1 MQSTETQFES
11 KVDPS
16 VAVDVFGSGTSE
28 VEELLEELAGE
39 RNERLRLAAEFDNF
53 RRRVRGVRDEASE
66 EGKRY
71 VLAQLLP
78 VCDDLDLAT
87 AHSDAEAG
95 PVQQGLAVIQRRLNK
110 ILEANDVVRFKS
122 EGEIFNPKRHEAFD
136 MVEARDGMEGSVQ
149 KEVRAG
155 YLWKDKLLRPAL
167 VVVGRLS

>member
-1 MQSTETQFES
+1 MQRTETQFES
-11 KVDPS
+11 KVDAS
-16 VAVDVFGSGTSE
+16 VAVDDVFGQGTSE
-28 VEELLEELAGE
+28 MEELLEELAGE

-78 VCDDLDLAT
+78 ICDDLDLAT

-95 PVQQGLAVIQRRLNK
+95 PVQQGLAVIRRRLDQV
-110 ILEANDVVRFKS
+110 LESNAVVRLKS
-122 EGEIFNPKRHEAFD
+122 EGEIFDPERHEAFD
-136 MVEARDGMEGSVQ
+136 VVEAADGMEGRVH

-167 VVVGRLS
+167 VVVSK

>member
-1 MQSTETQFES
+1 MQRTNTQSENR
-11 KVDPS
+11 VEDV
-16 VAVDVFGSGTSE
+16 VALEDVFGPGTSE
-28 VEELLEELAGE
+28 MEELLEEVASE

-78 VCDDLDLAT
+78 ICDDLDLAT

-95 PVQQGLAVIQRRLNK
+95 PVQQGLAVIRRRLDQV
-110 ILEANDVVRFKS
+110 LESNGVVRFES
-122 EGEIFNPKRHEAFD
+122 EGEIFDPERHEAFD
-136 MVEARDGMEGSVQ
+136 VIEAADGMEGRVH

-155 YLWKDKLLRPAL
+155 YLWKDKLLRAAL
-167 VVVGRLS
+167 VVVSQ

>member
-1 MQSTETQFES
+1 MQRTETQFES
-11 KVDPS
+11 KAEGGFATD
-16 VAVDVFGSGTSE
+16 E
-28 VEELLEELAGE
+28 VLGQETNEMEELLEELAGE

-78 VCDDLDLAT
+78 ICDDLNLAT

-95 PVQQGLAVIQRRLNK
+95 PIQQGLAVIRRRLDQV
-110 ILEANDVVRFKS
+110 LESNGAVRFKS
-122 EGEIFNPKRHEAFD
+122 EGEIFDPERHEAFD
-136 MVEARDGMEGSVQ
+136 VVEADEDMEGLVH

-155 YLWKDKLLRPAL
+155 YLWRDKLLRPAL
-167 VVVGRLS
+167 VVVSK

>member
-1 MQSTETQFES
+1 MQRTKTQFES
-11 KVDPS
+11 VAEGG
-16 VAVDVFGSGTSE
+16 VAVDDVFGQETSE
-28 VEELLEELAGE
+28 MEELLEELAGE

-78 VCDDLDLAT
+78 ICDDLDLAT

-95 PVQQGLAVIQRRLNK
+95 AVQQGLAVIRRRLDQV
-110 ILEANDVVRFKS
+110 LESNGVVRFES
-122 EGEIFNPKRHEAFD
+122 EGEIFDPERHEAFD
-136 MVEARDGMEGSVQ
+136 VIEAAEGMEGRVH

-155 YLWKDKLLRPAL
+155 YFWKDKLLRAAL
-167 VVVGRLS
+167 VVVSK